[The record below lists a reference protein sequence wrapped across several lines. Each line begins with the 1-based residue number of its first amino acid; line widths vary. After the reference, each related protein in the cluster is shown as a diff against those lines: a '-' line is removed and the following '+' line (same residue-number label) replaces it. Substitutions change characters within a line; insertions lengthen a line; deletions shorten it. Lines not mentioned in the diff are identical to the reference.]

1 MRDRPARSAR
11 FHIDSQLREGLRLDL
26 PHEAAHHAARV
37 LRLRAGD
44 EIVLFDGRGGEF
56 PARIEAIERSRVA
69 VSVGTHR
76 AVERE
81 SPLEVTLLQGVS
93 SGERMDVTV
102 QKAVELG
109 VRAIQPVLAEKSV
122 VKLDAERSDAKREHW
137 RRIAISACEQCGRNR
152 IPEVRPVMRL
162 DEAARQLSP
171 AGLRLLLSPHGGTR
185 LRDALAGGR
194 SGIAECEIVLAIGP
208 ESGFSAGEEAQLVA
222 AGFSAVRL
230 GPRVLRTETAASAAL
245 AALNALAGDF

>member
-11 FHIDSQLREGLRLDL
+11 FYLDVELREGARLEL
-26 PHEAAHHAARV
+26 PAEAAHHAARV

-44 EIVLFDGRGGEF
+44 EIALFDGRGGEY

-69 VSVGTHR
+69 VSVGAR
-76 AVERE
+76 CAVERE
-81 SPLEVTLLQGVS
+81 SPLEVTLVQGIS

-109 VRAIQPVLAEKSV
+109 VHAIQPVLAEKSV
-122 VKLDAERSDAKREHW
+122 VKLDAERADAKREHW

-152 IPEVRPVMRL
+152 IPEVRTVRGLPEYCRGAR
-162 DEAARQLSP
+162 DADGAA
-171 AGLRLLLSPHGGTR
+171 LRLLLSPQDGAR
-185 LRDALAGGR
+185 LRDALARREDG
-194 SGIAECEIVLAIGP
+194 IVLAVGP
-208 ESGFSAGEEAQLVA
+208 EAGFSAGEEALLVA
-222 AGFSAVRL
+222 AGFNAVRL

>member
-44 EIVLFDGRGGEF
+44 EIVLFDGRGGEH

-69 VSVGTHR
+69 VSVGARR

-81 SPLEVTLLQGVS
+81 SPLEVTLVQGVS

-122 VKLDAERSDAKREHW
+122 VKLDAERGAAKCEHW

-152 IPEVRPVMRL
+152 VPEVLPLMRL
-162 DEAARQLSP
+162 DEASHRIAP
-171 AGLRLLLSPHGGTR
+171 GALRLVLSPHDGTR
-185 LRDALAGGR
+185 LRDALADGKMQIDR
-194 SGIAECEIVLAIGP
+194 HEIVLAIGP
-208 ESGFSAGEEAQLVA
+208 EAGFSAQEEAQLVSS
-222 AGFSAVRL
+222 GFRRVQL
-230 GPRVLRTETAASAAL
+230 GPRVLRAETAASAAL

>member
-76 AVERE
+76 GVERE
-81 SPLEVTLLQGVS
+81 SPLGVTLVQGVS

-109 VRAIQPVLAEKSV
+109 VREIQPVLAEKSV
-122 VKLDAERSDAKREHW
+122 VKLDAERADAKREHW

-162 DEAARQLSP
+162 DEASRHLSP

-194 SGIAECEIVLAIGP
+194 SEIVLAIGP
-208 ESGFSAGEEAQLVA
+208 ESGFSAGEESLLVA

-245 AALNALAGDF
+245 AALAALAGDF

>member
-11 FHIDSQLREGLRLDL
+11 LYIDSQLREGLRLDL

-44 EIVLFDGRGGEF
+44 EIVLFDGRGGEY
-56 PARIEAIERSRVA
+56 PARIDAIERSRVA
-69 VSVGTHR
+69 VSVGAHR

-81 SPLEVTLLQGVS
+81 SPLEATLVQGVS
-93 SGERMDVTV
+93 SGERMDITV

-122 VKLDAERSDAKREHW
+122 VKLDAERADAKREHW
-137 RRIAISACEQCGRNR
+137 RRVAISACEQCGRNR
-152 IPEVRPVMRL
+152 IPEVLPVMRL
-162 DEAARQLSP
+162 DEASRRLAP
-171 AGLRLLLSPHGGTR
+171 GGLRLLLSPHGGTR

-194 SGIAECEIVLAIGP
+194 KEIILAIGP
-208 ESGFSAGEEAQLVA
+208 ESGFSAEEEALLGA
-222 AGFSAVRL
+222 AGFGKVQL